1 MSLTSLRIFV
11 KRGALWRFN
20 RLRRDARKLPISV
33 EWDRRK
39 EDRRAAEAPV
49 QEDQR
54 KEDRRRSVPFTWNI
68 AEFVVVDE
76 RRESCPADVAD
87 VRRDPR
93 DPARCNSDRDD
104 HRRDQ
109 EPAERR

>member
-20 RLRRDARKLPISV
+20 RLRRDAQKLAISV

-49 QEDQR
+49 EEEQR
-54 KEDRRRSVPFTWNI
+54 REDRRGSAPFSTRCATRCVSVLVLPVPAPAMI
-68 AEFVVVDE
+68 SSGGVVL
-76 RRESCPADVAD
+76 SCIPAHI
-87 VRRDPR
+87 P
-93 DPARCNSDRDD
+93 
-104 HRRDQ
+104 
-109 EPAERR
+109 